1 MLSSVYLN
9 LSLKQIFCSK
19 CVQPGFELLKTVE
32 FPQAVAEAP
41 WLTALDALDLQDQA
55 RITSS
60 HWIKNQKLYNS
71 SYTIKNQKIT
81 AWKT

>member
-1 MLSSVYLN
+1 MLSSIYLN

-19 CVQPGFELLKTVE
+19 CVQTDFKLLKTVK

-41 WLTALDALDLQDQA
+41 WLTALDALDLPDEA

-60 HWIKNQKLYNS
+60 Y
-71 SYTIKNQKIT
+71 
-81 AWKT
+81 